1 MPTERPRPQ
10 PASAFAEAVRGA
22 RERAGLDAGEV
33 AERVG
38 IDPPAY
44 AAIERGEHKVDLE
57 LVVRLAEALDL
68 TAAELIQRA
77 GL

>member
-22 RERAGLDAGEV
+22 RERAGLAADEV

-38 IDPPAY
+38 IEPPAY
-44 AAIERGEHKVDLE
+44 VAIERGERKVDLE
-57 LVVRLAEALDL
+57 LVVRLADALNL
-68 TAAELIQRA
+68 TAAELVQRA